1 MQSGNKFPNYIF
13 QPKKNQSKMKLIKPS
28 SQGLEVKHWQAF
40 LKQHDFMLDD
50 PTGVFD
56 ENTRLAT
63 AAFQASNNLNP
74 DSEVGKNTLKA
85 AAELGFVDIFSPNFP
100 DVPPFTPLRTIADK
114 ASMFGRFDFRA
125 NPLPDN
131 KENIEILGSWEDDN
145 IVIIDIPQL
154 IPVKGNPKAR
164 FHKMVADK
172 AIKLFAD
179 WENAG
184 LADRILSWDGAYV
197 PRFIRGSTTALSQHA
212 FGSAFDINVE
222 WNGLNAVPAAIGQKG
237 AVRELVQ
244 IAHEN
249 GFFWGG
255 HFSRLDGMHFELAVL
270 DPSTASRDMMERGL
284 EDVYDA
290 EGQDLY

>member
-1 MQSGNKFPNYIF
+1 LEHPDYIF
-13 QPKKNQSKMKLIKPS
+13 QPKKNQNKMKLIKPS

-40 LKQHDFMLDD
+40 LKQHDFMLED

-63 AAFQASNNLNP
+63 EAFQASNNLNP
-74 DSEVGKNTLKA
+74 DAEVGNNTLRA
-85 AAELGFVDIFSPNFP
+85 AAELGFVDVFSPTFP

-125 NPLPDN
+125 APLSDN

-145 IVIIDIPQL
+145 IVTIDIPQL
-154 IPVKGNPKAR
+154 IRVKGNPKAR
-164 FHKMVADK
+164 FHTLVAEK

-184 LADRILSWDGAYV
+184 LADKILSWDGAFV

-222 WNGLNAVPAAIGQKG
+222 WNGLNATPALIGQKG
-237 AVRELVQ
+237 CVRELVQ

-270 DPSTASRDMMERGL
+270 DPSTVSRDMMERGL

>member
-1 MQSGNKFPNYIF
+1 
-13 QPKKNQSKMKLIKPS
+13 MKLIKPNAE
-28 SQGLEVKHWQAF
+28 GLEVKHWQAF
-40 LKQHDFMLDD
+40 LKKQDFMLEE

-56 ENTRLAT
+56 EATRIAT
-63 AAFQASNNLNP
+63 AAFQSSNSLDP
-74 DSEVGKNTLKA
+74 DFAVGSDTLKA
-85 AAELGFVDIFSPNFP
+85 AISLGFVDIFSPNFP
-100 DVPPFTPLRTIADK
+100 EFPSFTPLRTIAEK

-125 NPLPDN
+125 APEPDN

-145 IVIIDIPQL
+145 IVTIDIPQL
-154 IPVKGNPKAR
+154 TRIKGNPKAR

-184 LADRILSWDGAYV
+184 LADKILSWDGAFV

-222 WNGLNAVPAAIGQKG
+222 WNGLNVTPALIGQKG
-237 AVRELVQ
+237 CIRELVQ

-255 HFSRLDGMHFELAVL
+255 HFTRLDGMHFELAVL
-270 DPSTASRDMMERGL
+270 DPSTASRGAMERGL
-284 EDVYDA
+284 DDLTDAYDA